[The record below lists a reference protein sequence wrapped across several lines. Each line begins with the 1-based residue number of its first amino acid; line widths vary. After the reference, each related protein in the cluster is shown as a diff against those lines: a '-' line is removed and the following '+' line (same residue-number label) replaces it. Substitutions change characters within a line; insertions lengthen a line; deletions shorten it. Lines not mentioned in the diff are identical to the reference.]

1 MNWLARMAARALLA
15 AGLMIAAPALAAEAP
30 QKACDITVMI
40 SGAFTPPYMV
50 LAPPFEKARGKT
62 LCTVEGPSI
71 GAIPSAIPNRLARG
85 EDADVVIMVRASL
98 DEMVA
103 KGFVKSGSETDLVRS
118 RMGIAVKKRAPK
130 PDISTSDKFRQAL
143 LDAKA
148 VVYSISAS
156 GVYMTTEV
164 FPKLGIAEQMKKKS
178 RQIPGTPVAL
188 ELVAGRADLGIQQIS
203 ELQAIDG
210 AEVVGPIPAP
220 WQRITLFS
228 AGVVAK
234 SRHPAEAAALIKHL
248 TEAGS
253 WPTIRNAGLEPAAAP

>member
-1 MNWLARMAARALLA
+1 MNRLSRTALGVLVAAL
-15 AGLMIAAPALAAEAP
+15 AAPAMAAEAP
-30 QKACDITVMI
+30 KAACDITVMI

-50 LAPPFEKARGKT
+50 LAPAFEKARGKT

-71 GAIPSAIPNRLARG
+71 GAIPSAIPNRLQRG
-85 EDADVVIMVRASL
+85 EDADVVILVRASL
-98 DEMVA
+98 DDLVARGLVA
-103 KGFVKSGSETDLVRS
+103 KGSETDLVRS
-118 RMGIAVKKRAPK
+118 RMGVAVKKGAPK

-164 FPKLGIAEQMKKKS
+164 FPKLGIADQMKAKS

-203 ELQAIDG
+203 ELQAVEG
-210 AEVVGPIPAP
+210 AEVGGPIPAP
-220 WQRITLFS
+220 WQRVTLFS

-234 SRHPAEAAALIKHL
+234 SRHPQEAAALIRRL
-248 TEAGS
+248 TSAEAA
-253 WPTIRNAGLEPAAAP
+253 PAIRKAGLEPASAP